1 MLLAAIVALQ
11 VVKFCGITYSAKV
24 ETAAFSYET
33 FGNKLTLAQSKEIQ
47 APN

>member
-24 ETAAFSYET
+24 ETAMTDKSET
-33 FGNKLTLAQSKEIQ
+33 IEI
-47 APN
+47 PN